1 MKRILSLLT
10 CLSIIFTTSIVRAD
24 DLSLPPAP
32 SPVEGEI
39 DVGAAISPMKK
50 GDKAVFTGLLL
61 SPRAVATVMAQIN
74 ALKGQIKI
82 EVDRTKGEERARCEF
97 RVSEQRNVLETDKK
111 ILQVQL
117 ESTQKDLQ
125 MLSTRLKEERA
136 VQQNA
141 QLWTGLGF
149 AGGVVATI
157 VTVFAVKSVI
167 K

>member
-1 MKRILSLLT
+1 MKRILSILT
-10 CLSIIFTTSIVRAD
+10 CLSIIFTTSVARAD
-24 DLSLPPAP
+24 DLPLPPVP
-32 SPVEGEI
+32 NPIEGEI

-82 EVDRTKGEERARCEF
+82 EVDRTRGEEQARCEF
-97 RVSEQRNVLETDKK
+97 RVSEQKNTLETDKR

-125 MLSTRLKEERA
+125 TLSTRLKEDRTA
-136 VQQNA
+136 QQNV